1 MSSTE
6 IVWVF
11 FSSEEDED
19 EYEEAT
25 YYVKG
30 MKCKT
35 DVEEIQNKLADDFDI
50 LDAEV
55 NLAGWIRITHTR
67 EVDSKLFVE
76 TLNDLGYETK
86 QIYTDIKV
94 FVV

>member
-1 MSSTE
+1 
-6 IVWVF
+6 
-11 FSSEEDED
+11 
-19 EYEEAT
+19 
-25 YYVKG
+25 

-86 QIYTDIKV
+86 QIYTDIKE